1 MADTDGDADGV
12 PDSGTPERGVGFG
25 SALLDALPAGLLVGA
40 FALEE
45 VEGDAES
52 FVAGAAELQAVAVTS
67 DTIARGLSRGR
78 IVAT

>member
-1 MADTDGDADGV
+1 VADTDGDADGV

-40 FALEE
+40 FALE

-52 FVAGAAELQAVAVTS
+52 FVTGAAELQAVTVTS